1 MAEGVDQR
9 TRNLSEQRAGPD
21 EDVPRVP
28 AQNAAEVD
36 ADGAQPQGD
45 EHEEPRVTR
54 AGGASH
60 DRLNQV
66 ERHEPKQETRRRR
79 RPDQQTFVPE
89 GLAGDVRQVSE
100 VRDDVG
106 RVREEQQPEE
116 AECQHLDS
124 PRAAPVAVVD
134 EQCKPERD
142 PGEEKVPEKRHFL
155 ERMRVCDTESDE
167 PGNQARE
174 PNKRAEDN
182 QTAVAEGGAESVDHT
197 SRLARRLGTRT
208 DHLRVTKPLDLRKV
222 RATAKG
228 GP

>member
-9 TRNLSEQRAGPD
+9 TRKLSEQRAGPD

-36 ADGAQPQGD
+36 TDGAQPQGD
-45 EHEEPRVTR
+45 EHEEPRVTC

-66 ERHEPKQETRRRR
+66 ERHEPKQETGRRR
-79 RPDQQTFVPE
+79 RPDQQTFEPE
-89 GLAGDVRQVSE
+89 GLAGHVRQVSE

-116 AECQHLDS
+116 AECHQLDD
-124 PRAAPVAVVD
+124 PPAAPVAVVD
-134 EQCKPERD
+134 EQRKPEWD
-142 PGEEKVPEKRHFL
+142 PGEEEVPEIRDVL

-174 PNKRAEDN
+174 PNKHAEDN
-182 QTAVAEGGAESVDHT
+182 QTAVAERGAEPLYHT
-197 SRLARRLGTRT
+197 SRLERRLGTRT
-208 DHLRVTKPLDLRKV
+208 DHLRLTEQP
-222 RATAKG
+222 
-228 GP
+228 